1 MASAPQPAAPVRQRR
16 EWILIGL
23 VGLLALLANLPS
35 TVLQSVGV
43 DSRYLVAVL
52 GLLVLLA
59 LFLYVRFFFFLL
71 FSLLAFG
78 ANIPEQWAGAL
89 GIDRN
94 VLLATLSMMVAMSL
108 LNYKMKLLPTGLEAT
123 GSNGRTRSAQGLKA
137 LMTAVEK
144 GHIANAGKVLTMNID
159 FDMRHV
165 SGHTPLTRA
174 AELGDKAMVE
184 LLLRHGADTSLTNA
198 AGFTAAELA
207 LKGGHTELYAMLKP
221 QQADST
227 TPADL
232 ESKLGG

>member
-1 MASAPQPAAPVRQRR
+1 MESARPPAPPSRQRR
-16 EWILIGL
+16 EWLLVGL
-23 VGLLALLANLPS
+23 VGLLALLANLPVA
-35 TVLQSVGV
+35 TLRGIGV
-43 DSRYLVAVL
+43 DAHYLVAVL

-78 ANIPEQWAGAL
+78 VNIPEQWAGAL
-89 GIDRN
+89 GIDRT

-108 LNYKMKLLPTGLEAT
+108 LNYKMKLLPTGLEAK
-123 GSNGRTRSAQGLKA
+123 GSSGRSRSAQGLKA

-144 GHIANAGKVLTMNID
+144 GHIANAGKVLAMNIEL
-159 FDMRHV
+159 DMRHA

-184 LLLRHGADTSLTNA
+184 LLLRHGADASLANA
-198 AGFTAAELA
+198 AGLTAAELA

-221 QQADST
+221 RPPEAAAGADQ
-227 TPADL
+227 
-232 ESKLGG
+232 ESKIGA

>member
-1 MASAPQPAAPVRQRR
+1 MVSTPQPAPPVRQRR

-23 VGLLALLANLPS
+23 VGLLALLANLPAAA
-35 TVLQSVGV
+35 LQSVGV

-52 GLLVLLA
+52 GVLVLLA

-89 GIDRN
+89 GIDRT

-108 LNYKMKLLPTGLEAT
+108 LNYKMKLLPSGLETA

-144 GHIANAGKVLTMNID
+144 GHIANAGKVLAMNIEL
-159 FDMRHV
+159 DMRHGN
-165 SGHTPLTRA
+165 GHTPLTRA

-184 LLLRHGADTSLTNA
+184 LLLRHGADAGIANA
-198 AGFTAAELA
+198 AGLSAAELA
-207 LKGGHTELYAMLKP
+207 LKGGHTELYVMLKP
-221 QQADST
+221 QPSDTATTADQ
-227 TPADL
+227 